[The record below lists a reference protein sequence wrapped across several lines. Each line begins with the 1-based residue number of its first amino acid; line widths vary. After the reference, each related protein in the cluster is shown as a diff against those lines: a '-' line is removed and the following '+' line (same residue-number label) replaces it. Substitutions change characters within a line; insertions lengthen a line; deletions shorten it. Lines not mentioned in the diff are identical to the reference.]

1 MFSLPSLILIASA
14 LCTGF
19 LAAYTW
25 RHRAF
30 GSVTRYAALLF
41 GAMTLH
47 GGGYALELAAP
58 DLATALVWIRV
69 EYLGIAVIPPLVLGM
84 ILTYAGYDRLLT
96 RRVLAALFVVPVV
109 TLALA
114 LVLHPLYYA
123 AIAFDTTGSFPRVA
137 FDGGPWYAVHAL
149 YLLLAVLVAFAALVL
164 AHFRATHPLFRRQIL
179 VTLVGTSFPLVAYI
193 VYLAGFFPIPHFDP
207 IPFSYPFTALV
218 FTFGVFRF
226 RLFGLGPVGHST
238 VVERIPIG
246 VLVVDARR
254 QVIEANAAATALLGM
269 GTSPIGRTLDE
280 AAARLPELPGLVD
293 AADDTETELSDADRY
308 LLVSVAP
315 LADRPG
321 QVGGKVVL
329 IRDITSRRRAEE
341 ALATRTADLEAANR
355 RLSLLSAITRHD
367 IANQLVVI
375 DGYLTLL
382 REEPRGPDAPA
393 QVERLAAAVDRVR
406 AMVQF
411 MRDYPAIGAQA
422 PAWLGLHET
431 AERAIRSVALGG
443 VAVENRLPEL
453 AVFVDP
459 LFERVFSTLIENA
472 VRHGGPVT
480 RIRLEAAPVAAG
492 LLIAVEDD
500 GVGVAAADKA
510 RIFEQGIGR
519 NTGLG
524 LFLVSEILDSME
536 MGIVETGVPGAGARF
551 EILVPAER
559 LQQGPE
565 GTGAP

>member
-1 MFSLPSLILIASA
+1 MFSLPSLILLVSA
-14 LCTGF
+14 LCTGL
-19 LAAYTW
+19 LAGYTW
-25 RHRAF
+25 HHRSIGPA
-30 GSVTRYAALLF
+30 TRYAALLF
-41 GAMTLH
+41 GAMTLYV
-47 GGGYALELAAP
+47 GGYGIELLAP
-58 DLATALVWIRV
+58 DLETAVVWVRI
-69 EYLGIAVIPPLVLGM
+69 EYLGIAVIPPLLLGM
-84 ILTYAGYDRLLT
+84 ILEYTGYGRLLT
-96 RRVLAALFVVPVV
+96 RPAVIVLFIIPAV
-109 TLALA
+109 TLVSVFL
-114 LVLHPLYYA
+114 LHPLYYA
-123 AIAFDTTGSFPRVA
+123 SIGFDTSGPLPRVVLTA
-137 FDGGPWYAVHAL
+137 GPL
-149 YLLLAVLVAFAALVL
+149 YLVHTVYLLTALVVSASALVL
-164 AHFRATHPLFRRQIL
+164 TLQRSTQPLYRRQTL
-179 VTLVGTSFPLVAYI
+179 VMLVGTVVPFATFL
-193 VYLAGFFPIPHFDP
+193 VYLTNLSPIPHLDLTAFALP
-207 IPFSYPFTALV
+207 VTALT
-218 FTFGVFRF
+218 FTIGVARF

-246 VLVVDARR
+246 VLVVDDRR
-254 QVIEANAAATALLGM
+254 QVIEANAAATALLGT

-293 AADDTETELSDADRY
+293 AADDSETELSDADRY

-341 ALATRTADLEAANR
+341 ALAKRTADLEAANR

-382 REEPRGPDAPA
+382 REEPRGPDAPT

-406 AMVQF
+406 AMVRF

-422 PAWLGLHET
+422 PAWLGLRET
-431 AERAIRSVALGG
+431 AERAIRSVGLGG

-492 LLIAVEDD
+492 LLVAVEDD

-524 LFLVSEILDSME
+524 LFLASEILDSMG
-536 MGIVETGVPGAGARF
+536 MGIVETGVPDEGARF
-551 EILVPAER
+551 EILIPAER
-559 LQQGPE
+559 LRQGRE
-565 GTGAP
+565 GTRTP